1 MRKALRVLVLAAA
14 SVALLAG
21 CRSAPVRDVI
31 NEPVV
36 VTGQRQATMEDVEKA
51 IVRAGSATGW
61 RMRPVAPGLMEGTL
75 NLRSHTA
82 IVDITYDTRTYS
94 IKYKDSTNL
103 GYDGRNIHSNYNGW
117 IENLDKGIQ
126 TQLVNL

>member
-51 IVRAGSATGW
+51 IVRAGSALGW

-103 GYDGRNIHSNYNGW
+103 GYDGKNIHSNYNGW

>member
-1 MRKALRVLVLAAA
+1 MGKVLRGLILAAA
-14 SVALLAG
+14 SVVLLAG

-36 VTGQRQATMEDVEKA
+36 VTGEKQATLDDVERA
-51 IVRAGSATGW
+51 IVRAGSALGW
-61 RMRPVAPGLMEGTL
+61 RMRPVAPGQMEGTL

>member
-1 MRKALRVLVLAAA
+1 
-14 SVALLAG
+14 
-21 CRSAPVRDVI
+21 
-31 NEPVV
+31 
-36 VTGQRQATMEDVEKA
+36 
-51 IVRAGSATGW
+51 
-61 RMRPVAPGLMEGTL
+61 MEGTL